1 MKKMKKMLVALLAM
15 TMILSSFGAVHADAG
30 TAVTGWSG
38 DGVYAV
44 NPVGTDDVLKLTN
57 GKTAELALKSFGAGG
72 ALVTVD
78 FYAAA
83 LQTSTIALLPNGK
96 EETPHGSI
104 TLSAD
109 GKVNGAASYTAA
121 SWHTAQL
128 LVLPGTDQY
137 EVYLDGTF
145 VAAGTAHIP
154 GLPGVPGKLKVTA
167 GGDLYLNNVKIEKV
181 QKQLD
186 TGMNAAYT
194 SDFSGAA
201 IGTALRGKDGWT
213 TPAAVDN
220 VEYTIAA
227 DPSAEEAASNV
238 VKIERKTTS
247 GNVRMA
253 KTLDLTG
260 NDVAVEAWVYQ
271 TAYEAVNEANALNIF
286 LRNGQNRQV
295 QLVSLLRN
303 NVYIGMNPTYGQTG
317 AAATFNNQYTAGQWV
332 KVRAELVGE
341 TGSLNIYVSDTLVNT
356 VPVGTKQLHSD
367 SGDSMEAESA
377 QLDFGEFAGY
387 KELDFEVKNAPGI
400 WYVKDIKV
408 EQGAVSQG
416 EVTLFDEDFEG
427 NDADLAFTH
436 AGGNGTDQYLNLTP
450 MSNALSDSETSPK
463 AGYLADHTY
472 VSGKGTVHY
481 LEDGSGQDTLAV
493 NLSSKT
499 QEYYTAD
506 FSNALSQV
514 KNLKQLKLSF
524 RHYSSALARKDS
536 NAGTIRD
543 TLQIGLN
550 SSAQV
555 YQAAKGGEPRL
566 KIQSGNVYSG
576 LVNNTVDRSNT
587 KISGTASDRAWNTQ
601 EMIYDNTTGVVTVST
616 NGVARSYCVD
626 SRGNKVADTDLSYTA
641 GKGTE
646 LGHLNMEIE
655 TTNGGGYYLDDIK
668 VTAVCDVAETNVK
681 DDYTAAAFLA
691 DAIQENPF
699 SLDSV
704 VTDGNT
710 VTAVKLTKQQETS
723 GDVYLFVASYSA
735 TGMIQCAVE
744 KVDAQLKEQQTVS
757 LTDVI
762 DTEEASKV
770 KAFLFDGDLVPLARL
785 YTVK

>member
-317 AAATFNNQYTAGQWV
+317 AAATFRDQYKAGQWV

-341 TGSLNIYVSDTLVNT
+341 TGSLNVYVDNKLVNE
-356 VPVGTKQLHSD
+356 VPVGTKQLHNG

-408 EQGAVSQG
+408 EQGEDVSG

-427 NDADLAFTH
+427 NDAALAFAH
-436 AGGNGTDQYLNLTP
+436 EGGNGTDQYLNLTP
-450 MSNALSDSETSPK
+450 VNNALSDSDISRK
-463 AGYLADHTY
+463 VGYLADLTY
-472 VSGKGTVHY
+472 VSNKGTVHY
-481 LEDGSGQDTLAV
+481 LEDGSEQDTSAV
-493 NLSSKT
+493 KQNSKT

-524 RHYSSALARKDS
+524 RHYSSALARKDGS
-536 NAGTIRD
+536 PSTIRD
-543 TLQIGLN
+543 TLQIGLSEN
-550 SSAQV
+550 AGAYSEDI
-555 YQAAKGGEPRL
+555 GGEPRFFV
-566 KIQSGNVYSG
+566 QSGNI
-576 LVNNTVDRSNT
+576 
-587 KISGTASDRAWNTQ
+587 ISTMTNASKPVMRTIIAKPAKSDRVWNMT
-601 EMIYDNTTGVVTVST
+601 EMVYDNLTGGVTITANGTTKS
-616 NGVARSYCVD
+616 
-626 SRGNKVADTDLSYTA
+626 ADENNAALQYTA

-646 LGHLNMEIE
+646 LKHLNLQIGRVH
-655 TTNGGGYYLDDIK
+655 GGGFYLDDIK
-668 VTAVCDVAETNVK
+668 VTAICDVMKTNVK
-681 DDYTAAAFLA
+681 DAYTPSAFLT

-699 SLDSV
+699 SIDD
-704 VTDGNT
+704 TITEDNAIKT
-710 VTAVKLTKQQETS
+710 VKLTRQLATS
-723 GDVYLFVASYSA
+723 VESPDLFVAAYNQQGSLIDC
-735 TGMIQCAVE
+735 TVQNVT
-744 KVDAQLKEQQTVS
+744 VDNDKLGQQQSIS
-757 LTDVI
+757 LTEAI
-762 DTEEASKV
+762 STEGAAKIKV
-770 KAFLFDGDLVPLARL
+770 FLFDGNLVPLARL

>member
-83 LQTSTIALLPNGK
+83 FQTSTIALLPNGK
-96 EETPHGSI
+96 EETHGSI

-121 SWHTAQL
+121 RWHTAKL

-201 IGTALRGKDGWT
+201 IGTALSGKDGWT
-213 TPAAVDN
+213 TPTATEDVK
-220 VEYTIAA
+220 YTVAA
-227 DPSAEEAASNV
+227 DPAPGEAAAANV

-253 KTLDLTG
+253 RAINLDS

-271 TAYEAVNEANALNIF
+271 TAYDAANEANALNIF

-295 QLVSLLRN
+295 QLVSLLRK
-303 NVYIGMNPTYGQTG
+303 NVDIGMNPTYGQTG

-341 TGSLNIYVSDTLVNT
+341 TGSLNVYVNDVLVNT
-356 VPVGTKQLHSD
+356 VPVGTKQLHSG

-427 NDADLAFTH
+427 NDAASAFTH
-436 AGGNGTDQYLNLTP
+436 AGDTSNLSLKV
-450 MSNALSDSETSPK
+450 MNNALSDAAQSPK
-463 AGYLADHTY
+463 VGYLADHTWTQ
-472 VSGKGTVHY
+472 SDTVHY
-481 LEDGSGQDTLAV
+481 LEDGSGQDTSV
-493 NLSSKT
+493 VKQSSKT

-524 RHYSSALARKDS
+524 RHYTSALARKNGS
-536 NAGTIRD
+536 TNTIRD

>member
-83 LQTSTIALLPNGK
+83 FQTSTIALLPNGK
-96 EETPHGSI
+96 EETHGSI

-121 SWHTAQL
+121 RWHTAKL

-201 IGTALRGKDGWT
+201 IGTALSGKDGWT
-213 TPAAVDN
+213 TPTATEDVK
-220 VEYTIAA
+220 YTVAA
-227 DPSAEEAASNV
+227 DPAPGEAAAANV

-253 KTLDLTG
+253 RAINLDS

-271 TAYEAVNEANALNIF
+271 TAYDAANEANALNIF

-295 QLVSLLRN
+295 QLVSLLRK
-303 NVYIGMNPTYGQTG
+303 NVDIGMNPTYGQTG

-341 TGSLNIYVSDTLVNT
+341 TGSLNVYVNDVLVNT
-356 VPVGTKQLHSD
+356 VPVGTKQLHSG

-427 NDADLAFTH
+427 NDAASASTH
-436 AGGNGTDQYLNLTP
+436 AGDTSNLSLKV
-450 MSNALSDSETSPK
+450 MNNALSDAAQSPK
-463 AGYLADHTY
+463 VGYLADHTWTQ
-472 VSGKGTVHY
+472 SDTVHY
-481 LEDGSGQDTLAV
+481 LEDGSGQDTSV
-493 NLSSKT
+493 VKQSSKT

-524 RHYSSALARKDS
+524 RHYTSALARKNGS
-536 NAGTIRD
+536 TNTIRD

>member
-1 MKKMKKMLVALLAM
+1 MKKIRKMLVALLAM
-15 TMILSSFGAVHADAG
+15 TMLLSSFGAVHADVG
-30 TAVTGWSG
+30 TAAAGWSG
-38 DGVYAV
+38 DGVYAL
-44 NPVGTDDVLKLTN
+44 NPAGTDDVLKLTN

-83 LQTSTIALLPNGK
+83 LQDSTIALLPNDK

-137 EVYLDGTF
+137 EVYLDGAF
-145 VAAGTAHIP
+145 VTAGTANIP
-154 GLPGVPGKLKVTA
+154 GLPGVPGKLKITA

-181 QKQLD
+181 QKQLN
-186 TGMNAAYT
+186 TGMTAEYT
-194 SDFSGAA
+194 SDFSSAA
-201 IGTALRGKDGWT
+201 VGDALSGKDGWT

-227 DPSAEEAASNV
+227 DPAAEEAASNV
-238 VKIERKTTS
+238 VKIERKTRS

-253 KTLDLTG
+253 KTIDLTG
-260 NDVAVEAWVYQ
+260 SDVAVEAWVYQ
-271 TAYEAVNEANALNIF
+271 TAYEAANEANALNIF
-286 LRNGQNRQV
+286 LRNKNGRQV

-317 AAATFNNQYTAGQWV
+317 TAATFNNQYTAGQWV

-341 TGSLNIYVSDTLVNT
+341 TGSLNVYVSDTLVNT
-356 VPVGTKQLHSD
+356 VPVGTKQLHSG

-377 QLDFGEFAGY
+377 QLDFGEFGGY
-387 KELDFEVKNAPGI
+387 KELDIEVKNAPGI

-416 EVTLFDEDFEG
+416 EVTLFDENFEG
-427 NDADLAFTH
+427 DDAASAFMH
-436 AGGNGTDQYLNLTP
+436 AGGNGADQNLNLTQ
-450 MSNALSDSETSPK
+450 MDNTLSDSATGK
-463 AGYLADHTY
+463 KVGYLADFTHRASTS
-472 VSGKGTVHY
+472 SGHTVHY
-481 LEDGSGQDTLAV
+481 LEDGTAEDTSAQA
-493 NLSSKT
+493 LSSKT

-524 RHYSSALARKDS
+524 RHYTSALARKDGAA
-536 NAGTIRD
+536 NTIRD
-543 TLQIGLN
+543 LLRIGLN
-550 SSAQV
+550 SSARA
-555 YQAAKGGEPRL
+555 YQTTTGGEPRL
-566 KIQSGNVYSG
+566 HIQAGNVYCGIASG
-576 LVNNTVDRSNT
+576 SPVIRNVTAAPIQGNRVWNTAEMTYDNLTGVITITSN
-587 KISGTASDRAWNTQ
+587 GTAKNVNEKNASLAY
-601 EMIYDNTTGVVTVST
+601 E
-616 NGVARSYCVD
+616 
-626 SRGNKVADTDLSYTA
+626 A

-655 TTNGGGYYLDDIK
+655 TLNGGGYYLDDIK
-668 VTAVCDVAETNVK
+668 VTAVCDVAKTNVK
-681 DDYTAAAFLA
+681 DDYTAAAFLV

-744 KVDAQLKEQQTVS
+744 KVDAQLKEQKTVS

-762 DTEEASKV
+762 DTEGASKI

>member
-57 GKTAELALKSFGAGG
+57 GETAELALKSFGAGG

-83 LQTSTIALLPNGK
+83 FQTSTIALLPNGK
-96 EETPHGSI
+96 EETHGSI

-121 SWHTAQL
+121 RWHTAQL

-137 EVYLDGTF
+137 EVYLDDRF

-154 GLPGVPGKLKVTA
+154 GLPGVPGKLKVAA
-167 GGDLYLNNVKIEKV
+167 GGELYLNNVKIEKV

-201 IGTALRGKDGWT
+201 IGTALSGKNGWT
-213 TPAAVDN
+213 TPTATED
-220 VEYTIAA
+220 VEYTVAA
-227 DPSAEEAASNV
+227 DPAPGEAAAANV
-238 VKIERKTTS
+238 VKIVRKTKD
-247 GNVRMA
+247 GNIRMT
-253 KTLDLTG
+253 KKIDLTS

-317 AAATFNNQYTAGQWV
+317 AAATFRNQYTAGQWV

-341 TGSLNIYVSDTLVNT
+341 TGSLNVYVDNKLVNE
-356 VPVGTKQLHSD
+356 VPVGTKQLHNG

-387 KELDFEVKNAPGI
+387 KELDFEVKNAPGT

-416 EVTLFDEDFEG
+416 EVTLFDEDFEDD
-427 NDADLAFTH
+427 NAAAAFTH
-436 AGGNGTDQYLNLTP
+436 EGGNGTDQNLNLTP
-450 MSNALSDSETSPK
+450 VNNALSDSDISRK
-463 AGYLADHTY
+463 VGYLADHTWTQ
-472 VSGKGTVHY
+472 SDTVHY
-481 LEDGSGQDTLAV
+481 LEDGTGADNEAHKLAP
-493 NLSSKT
+493 KT
-499 QEYYTAD
+499 KEYYTAD
-506 FSNALSQV
+506 FSAALSQV

-524 RHYSSALARKDS
+524 RHYTSALARKNGS
-536 NAGTIRD
+536 PNTIRD

-555 YQAAKGGEPRL
+555 YRAEKGGEPRL
-566 KIQSGNVYSG
+566 KIQGGNVYSG

>member
-15 TMILSSFGAVHADAG
+15 TMILSSFGAVHADVG

-44 NPVGTDDVLKLTN
+44 NPDGTDDVLKLTN

-72 ALVTVD
+72 ALVTVN

-121 SWHTAQL
+121 SWHKAQL

-137 EVYLDGTF
+137 EVYLDGKF

-201 IGTALRGKDGWT
+201 IETALSGKDGWT
-213 TPAAVDN
+213 TPTATED
-220 VEYTIAA
+220 VEYTVAA
-227 DPSAEEAASNV
+227 DPAPGEAAAANV
-238 VKIERKTTS
+238 VKIVRKTKD
-247 GNVRMA
+247 GNIRMT
-253 KTLDLTG
+253 KKIDLTSH
-260 NDVAVEAWVYQ
+260 DVAVEAWVYQ

-317 AAATFNNQYTAGQWV
+317 AAATFRDQYKAGQWV

-341 TGSLNIYVSDTLVNT
+341 TGSLNVYVDNKLVNE
-356 VPVGTKQLHSD
+356 VPVGTKQLHNG

-408 EQGAVSQG
+408 EQGEDVSG

-427 NDADLAFTH
+427 NDAALAFAH
-436 AGGNGTDQYLNLTP
+436 EGGNGTDQYLNLTP
-450 MSNALSDSETSPK
+450 VNNALSDSDISRK
-463 AGYLADHTY
+463 VGYLADLTY
-472 VSGKGTVHY
+472 VSNKGTVHY
-481 LEDGSGQDTLAV
+481 LEDGSEQDTSAV
-493 NLSSKT
+493 KQNSKT

-524 RHYSSALARKDS
+524 RHYTSALARKNGS
-536 NAGTIRD
+536 TNTIRD
-543 TLQIGLN
+543 TLQIGLSKN
-550 SSAQV
+550 AGAYSEDI
-555 YQAAKGGEPRL
+555 GGEPRFFV
-566 KIQSGNVYSG
+566 QSGNI
-576 LVNNTVDRSNT
+576 
-587 KISGTASDRAWNTQ
+587 ISTMTHASKPVMRNIIAKPAKSERVWNTT
-601 EMIYDNTTGVVTVST
+601 EMVYDNLTGGVTITANGTTKS
-616 NGVARSYCVD
+616 
-626 SRGNKVADTDLSYTA
+626 ADENNAPLQYMA

-646 LGHLNMEIE
+646 LKHLNLQIGRVH
-655 TTNGGGYYLDDIK
+655 GGGFYLDDIK
-668 VTAVCDVAETNVK
+668 VTAVCDVAKTNVK

-710 VTAVKLTKQQETS
+710 VTAVKLTKQQEAS

-744 KVDAQLKEQQTVS
+744 KVDAQLEKQQTVS
-757 LTDVI
+757 LSNVI
-762 DTEEASKV
+762 DTEGASKI

>member
-341 TGSLNIYVSDTLVNT
+341 TGSLNVYVNDVLVNT
-356 VPVGTKQLHSD
+356 VPVGTKQLHSG

-427 NDADLAFTH
+427 NDAASAFTH
-436 AGGNGTDQYLNLTP
+436 AGDTSNLSLNV
-450 MSNALSDSETSPK
+450 MNNALSDAAQSPK
-463 AGYLADHTY
+463 VGYLADHTWTQ
-472 VSGKGTVHY
+472 SDTVHY
-481 LEDGSGQDTLAV
+481 LEDGSGQDTV
-493 NLSSKT
+493 VKQSSKT

-524 RHYSSALARKDS
+524 RHYTSALARKNGS
-536 NAGTIRD
+536 TNTIRD
-543 TLQIGLN
+543 TLQIGLSKN
-550 SSAQV
+550 AGAYSEDI
-555 YQAAKGGEPRL
+555 GGEPRFFV
-566 KIQSGNVYSG
+566 QSGNI
-576 LVNNTVDRSNT
+576 
-587 KISGTASDRAWNTQ
+587 ISTMTNASKPVMRTIIAKPAKSDRVWNMT
-601 EMIYDNTTGVVTVST
+601 EMVYDNLTGGVTITANGTTKS
-616 NGVARSYCVD
+616 
-626 SRGNKVADTDLSYTA
+626 ADENNAALQYTA

-646 LGHLNMEIE
+646 LKHLNLQIGRVH
-655 TTNGGGYYLDDIK
+655 GGGFYLDDIK
-668 VTAVCDVAETNVK
+668 VTAICDVMKTNVK
-681 DDYTAAAFLA
+681 DAYTPSAFLT

-699 SLDSV
+699 SIDD
-704 VTDGNT
+704 TITEDNAIKT
-710 VTAVKLTKQQETS
+710 VKLTRQLATS
-723 GDVYLFVASYSA
+723 VESPDLFVAAYNQQGSLIDC
-735 TGMIQCAVE
+735 TVQNVT
-744 KVDAQLKEQQTVS
+744 VDNDKLGQQQSIS
-757 LTDVI
+757 LTEAI
-762 DTEEASKV
+762 STEGAAKIKV
-770 KAFLFDGDLVPLARL
+770 FLFDGNLVPLARL

>member
-15 TMILSSFGAVHADAG
+15 TMILSSFGAVHADVG

-44 NPVGTDDVLKLTN
+44 NPDGTDDVLKLTN

-96 EETPHGSI
+96 EKTPHGSI

-121 SWHTAQL
+121 SWHTAKL

-137 EVYLDGTF
+137 EVYLDDTF

-154 GLPGVPGKLKVTA
+154 GLPGVPGKLKVAA
-167 GGDLYLNNVKIEKV
+167 GGELYLNNVKIEKV
-181 QKQLD
+181 QKQLA
-186 TGMNAAYT
+186 TGLTKYYQ
-194 SDFSGAA
+194 SDFSAA
-201 IGTALRGKDGWT
+201 TVGDSLNGKNGWT
-213 TPAAVDN
+213 ASTKDEDIAN

-227 DPSAEEAASNV
+227 DPAPGEAAASNV
-238 VKIERKTTS
+238 VKIERKTKS

-253 KTLDLTG
+253 RAINLDS

-271 TAYEAVNEANALNIF
+271 TAYDAANKADALNIF
-286 LRNGQNRQV
+286 LRNGINRQV

-303 NVYIGMNPTYGQTG
+303 DVYIGMNPAYGQTD
-317 AAATFNNQYTAGQWV
+317 AAAPFNNQYTAGQWV

-341 TGSLNIYVSDTLVNT
+341 TGSLNVYVDNKLVNE
-356 VPVGTKQLHSD
+356 VPVGTKQLHA
-367 SGDSMEAESA
+367 SGETEAD
-377 QLDFGEFAGY
+377 QLDFGEFGGY
-387 KELDFEVKNAPGI
+387 AQLNFEVKNAPGT

-408 EQGAVSQG
+408 EQGEDVSG
-416 EVTLFDEDFEG
+416 EVTLFSQDFEG
-427 NDADLAFTH
+427 EGAASAFTH
-436 AGGNGTDQYLNLTP
+436 AGDTSNLSLNV
-450 MSNALSDSETSPK
+450 MNNALSDAAQSPK
-463 AGYLADHTY
+463 VGYLADHTWTQ
-472 VSGKGTVHY
+472 SDTVHY
-481 LEDGSGQDTLAV
+481 LEDGTGADSAAHKLAP
-493 NLSSKT
+493 KT

-506 FSNALSQV
+506 FSAALSQV

-524 RHYSSALARKDS
+524 RHYTSALARKNGS
-536 NAGTIRD
+536 TNTIRD
-543 TLQIGLN
+543 TLQIGLSKN
-550 SSAQV
+550 AGAYSEDI
-555 YQAAKGGEPRL
+555 GGEPRFFV
-566 KIQSGNVYSG
+566 QSGNI
-576 LVNNTVDRSNT
+576 
-587 KISGTASDRAWNTQ
+587 ISTMTHASKPVMRNIIAKPAKSERVWNTT
-601 EMIYDNTTGVVTVST
+601 EMVYDNLTGGVTITANGTTKS
-616 NGVARSYCVD
+616 
-626 SRGNKVADTDLSYTA
+626 ADENNAPLQYMA

-646 LGHLNMEIE
+646 LKHLNLQIGRVH
-655 TTNGGGYYLDDIK
+655 GGGFYLDDIK
-668 VTAVCDVAETNVK
+668 VTAVCDVAKTNVK

-710 VTAVKLTKQQETS
+710 VTAVKLTKQQEAS

-744 KVDAQLKEQQTVS
+744 KVDAQLEKQQTVS
-757 LTDVI
+757 LSNVI
-762 DTEEASKV
+762 DTEGASKI

>member
-1 MKKMKKMLVALLAM
+1 
-15 TMILSSFGAVHADAG
+15 
-30 TAVTGWSG
+30 
-38 DGVYAV
+38 
-44 NPVGTDDVLKLTN
+44 
-57 GKTAELALKSFGAGG
+57 
-72 ALVTVD
+72 
-78 FYAAA
+78 
-83 LQTSTIALLPNGK
+83 
-96 EETPHGSI
+96 
-104 TLSAD
+104 
-109 GKVNGAASYTAA
+109 
-121 SWHTAQL
+121 
-128 LVLPGTDQY
+128 
-137 EVYLDGTF
+137 
-145 VAAGTAHIP
+145 
-154 GLPGVPGKLKVTA
+154 
-167 GGDLYLNNVKIEKV
+167 
-181 QKQLD
+181 
-186 TGMNAAYT
+186 
-194 SDFSGAA
+194 
-201 IGTALRGKDGWT
+201 
-213 TPAAVDN
+213 
-220 VEYTIAA
+220 
-227 DPSAEEAASNV
+227 
-238 VKIERKTTS
+238 
-247 GNVRMA
+247 
-253 KTLDLTG
+253 
-260 NDVAVEAWVYQ
+260 
-271 TAYEAVNEANALNIF
+271 
-286 LRNGQNRQV
+286 
-295 QLVSLLRN
+295 
-303 NVYIGMNPTYGQTG
+303 MNPTYGQTG

-341 TGSLNIYVSDTLVNT
+341 TGSLNVYVNDVLVNT
-356 VPVGTKQLHSD
+356 VPVGTKQLHSG

-427 NDADLAFTH
+427 NDAASAFTH
-436 AGGNGTDQYLNLTP
+436 AGDTSNLSLKV
-450 MSNALSDSETSPK
+450 MNNALSDAAQSPK
-463 AGYLADHTY
+463 VGYLADHTWTQ
-472 VSGKGTVHY
+472 SDTVHY
-481 LEDGSGQDTLAV
+481 LEDGSGQDTSV
-493 NLSSKT
+493 VKQSSKT

-524 RHYSSALARKDS
+524 RHYTSALARKNGS
-536 NAGTIRD
+536 TNTIRD